1 MFELTRPL
9 VKRSAQLYRR
19 RADRI
24 PMSPGGAAR
33 PTLPESERTS
43 AVATTPPRRAPAAAA
58 LLRPAV
64 ALMQRCRFGLKFGL
78 VVLVLVVPASFATWQ
93 FRAAKQFNIEIA
105 IKERHGLVYL
115 TPAVRLMAQEVSA
128 RGVAVRGQSGS
139 AAPARMT
146 ALETE
151 IDGIVAR
158 YGGEY
163 GNHDTW
169 SAAKTA
175 LTAAESATGRPEHVF
190 AAWNAA
196 TTALYTDIQQ
206 VSAGSTLVLDPQ
218 LDTYNLMDTVMN
230 RGLLV
235 MDTSGQAADL
245 ADLVAAGK
253 VAAPAKQRTQLAI
266 YSGNIS
272 APLGTIDAELDGAYA
287 VTKRAGLKAELQPL
301 RTALD
306 TTTQRLVTALAA
318 AADGQAGGSLAPLSE
333 ATSGAA
339 TALLDKGIPAL
350 AQRLQDRIDAFR
362 GEEHTVY
369 WVLAVSALVAGY
381 LILGAIVSVRSTVGG
396 LLDDLRAA
404 AEGDLTREPQ
414 ATSHDELAEMSR
426 ALGNTLQQM
435 RQVVGRIGE
444 STRLLASSAEEL
456 TVVAGTVTTSAEESS
471 DRARVVAAAAEEI
484 SRSIAEV
491 ALAGDEM
498 GSAIQEIASSAQRAT
513 EVATEAARSADA
525 AGATVTKLGES
536 SQAIGNVVRL
546 ITSIAE
552 QTNLLALNATIEASR
567 AGEAGKGFAVVAN
580 EVKDLAQAAA
590 RATDDITVRVNV
602 TQEDAGAAGVAI
614 SEIMTVIEQVNQIQ
628 AVIAA
633 ALEQQSATTSEI
645 VRSVGEVSAGSTDI
659 AATVAGIASAA
670 SDTTTSAAHT
680 AEAADGVARIAA
692 ELSEAIATFTV

>member
-1 MFELTRPL
+1 M
-9 VKRSAQLYRR
+9 
-19 RADRI
+19 
-24 PMSPGGAAR
+24 
-33 PTLPESERTS
+33 
-43 AVATTPPRRAPAAAA
+43 ATTPERRAPAAAA
-58 LLRPAV
+58 LLRPAI
-64 ALMQRCRFGLKFGL
+64 ALMQRCRFGLKFGV
-78 VVLVLVVPASFATWQ
+78 VVLVLVVPAGFATWQ
-93 FRAAKQFNIEIA
+93 FRQAKQFNVEIA

-128 RGVAVRGQSGS
+128 RSLAVRGQSASG
-139 AAPARMT
+139 AQAGVT
-146 ALETE
+146 ALENE
-151 IDGIVAR
+151 IDGIVGR

-163 GNHDTW
+163 GNRATW

-175 LTAAESATGRPEHVF
+175 LSTAQRATGRPEQVF

-196 TTALYTDIQQ
+196 TAALYTDIQQ

-245 ADLVAAGK
+245 ADLVAAGR
-253 VAAPAKQRTQLAI
+253 VADPAKQRTQLAI

-272 APLGTIDAELDGAYA
+272 APLATIDAELDGAYA
-287 VTKRAGLKAELQPL
+287 VTKRAGLKATLQPV
-301 RTALD
+301 RIALD
-306 TTTQRLVTALAA
+306 AATKRVVTALAA
-318 AADGQAGGSLAPLSE
+318 AADGKTGAPLAPLSE
-333 ATSGAA
+333 ATSGAT

-350 AQRLQDRIDAFR
+350 AQRLQDRIDTFR
-362 GEEHTVY
+362 GEEYTVY

-396 LLDDLRAA
+396 LLGDLRAA

-414 ATSHDELAEMSR
+414 AIGQDELAEMSR

-435 RQVVGRIGE
+435 RQVVSRIGE

-456 TVVAGTVTTSAEESS
+456 TVVAGTVTASAEESS

-513 EVATEAARSADA
+513 DVATEAARSADA
-525 AGATVTKLGES
+525 AGATVTKLSES

-602 TQEDAGAAGVAI
+602 TQADAGAAGVAI

-670 SDTTTSAAHT
+670 TDTTTSAGQA

-692 ELSEAIATFTV
+692 ELSTAIATFRV